1 METERI
7 DQEAPGGGLEKVRGT
22 LQGYW
27 VGGEKRSRNIKGRG
41 RRGECWLWLC
51 VCERAPECVTHTHT
65 HTKIIQRQTTQH
77 NVRAFID
84 THPQLNGLFIAE
96 RSQASRVFMHCATH
110 RGNTSARHEK
120 CHKKQ
125 WCLPCPCLQSEAGLV
140 TAPQEPV
147 VFGC

>member
-1 METERI
+1 MEE
-7 DQEAPGGGLEKVRGT
+7 
-22 LQGYW
+22 
-27 VGGEKRSRNIKGRG
+27 
-41 RRGECWLWLC
+41 RRGAGISKDGEDEGNADCGF
-51 VCERAPECVTHTHT
+51 VRASVHLSASHTHT
-65 HTKIIQRQTTQH
+65 QIIQRQTTQH